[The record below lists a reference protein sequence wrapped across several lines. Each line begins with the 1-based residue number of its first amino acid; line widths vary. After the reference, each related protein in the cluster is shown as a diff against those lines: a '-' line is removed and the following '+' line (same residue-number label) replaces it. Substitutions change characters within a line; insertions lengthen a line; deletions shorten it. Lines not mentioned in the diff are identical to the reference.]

1 VSSPPRTRTRTRR
14 GTRPRPL
21 PIDTPARASA
31 RPPSDPAPAA
41 RPPWRLAGSW
51 VALHILAPLIEHL
64 FPAACPSCEKPLPG
78 LSKAGLCSA
87 CWASIRPVLSPLCP
101 RCGSSVVAPF
111 PALAAFAASSPAGP
125 AAYGPPAAPAVAAPP
140 PASAVDRICG
150 RCARRP
156 PRFDA
161 ARCALVFEG
170 AVRALLHLLK
180 FDDRRDLAPLLGRAM
195 LAALPPEEGFDLV
208 IPVPL
213 HWTRRLSRGYNQ
225 AALLAGRIARARRIP
240 MARRVLIKTR
250 RTADQAHL
258 DADAR
263 RENLYGC
270 FAVRAHRPR
279 NPVSGDGRRAGSPLE
294 GLRILLVDDVLTTGA
309 TAEACAQ
316 ALKAAGAARVFVL
329 AVART
334 PLRGGAVLLQQDA
347 PSRERE
353 RRAGRRDRD

>member
-1 VSSPPRTRTRTRR
+1 VSSPPRARP
-14 GTRPRPL
+14 RPRPL
-21 PIDTPARASA
+21 PIDPFPSASA
-31 RPPSDPAPAA
+31 RPPSAPAPAPPPRPA
-41 RPPWRLAGSW
+41 RLLAGSW
-51 VALHILAPLIEHL
+51 IAHHVLAPIIEHL
-64 FPAACPSCEKPLPG
+64 FPAACPACDKPLPG
-78 LSKAGLCSA
+78 LSKAGLCPA

-111 PALAAFAASSPAGP
+111 AALAAFTASSPALT
-125 AAYGPPAAPAVAAPP
+125 AACGPPAAPAAPALPAPP
-140 PASAVDRICG
+140 AVDRICG

-170 AVRALLHLLK
+170 AVRALLHLFK

-195 LAALPPEEGFDLV
+195 LAALPPEESFDLV

-240 MARRVLIKTR
+240 MARRVLIKAR
-250 RTADQAHL
+250 RTVDQAHL
-258 DADAR
+258 DADER
-263 RENLYGC
+263 RENLHGC
-270 FAVRAHRPR
+270 FAVRARRPR
-279 NPVSGDGRRAGSPLE
+279 NRVPRDGRREGPPLD

-309 TAEACAQ
+309 TAEACAE

-334 PLRGGAVLLQQDA
+334 PLHGGAALLQRDA
-347 PSRERE
+347 PSRERA
-353 RRAGRRDRD
+353 RRAGQRDGG